1 MIDEND
7 WYGPDAAT
15 FGDRLAAARETAGM
29 EQEALAKRLG
39 VQLKTLQGWEND
51 LSEPRANRLQ
61 MLAGLLNVPM
71 VWLIT
76 GEGDGISAPN
86 EDAQEISPD
95 LDETLLEL
103 RALRGEMRAAG
114 ERLGRLEKKLRKMLK
129 EGA

>member
-1 MIDEND
+1 MDDND

-15 FGDRLAAARETAGM
+15 FGDRLAASRETAGM
-29 EQEALAKRLG
+29 DQEALAKRLG
-39 VQLKTLQGWEND
+39 VRLKTLQGWEND

-76 GEGDGISAPN
+76 GEGDGLSAPD
-86 EDAQEISPD
+86 EDAPQLSPD
-95 LDETLLEL
+95 FDETLLEL